1 MKQVLRSFMLLFA
14 LLVIWGDKIYAQ
26 TTEFGS
32 GSSCTVKGTN
42 VTFLVHKA
50 GDLALWSNQSIG
62 NNKNIIIKTADG
74 IVLNDDDLASLTTKL
89 TYGNSE
95 YYFDLSQA
103 SVPEGTKLS
112 EKFNGMQTSYILP
125 LNSKEVASDFTGS
138 KYYVMYTDGSKT
150 EVVVKNGG
158 ISKATSVSYM
168 QSSKE
173 IVLDGDTEE
182 KNIDFSEFANLNVL
196 DICALTL
203 QVSDATVKVPESI
216 TTIKVPQGFDKSY
229 YVCKR

>member
-32 GSSCTVKGTN
+32 GPSCTVEGTN

-95 YYFDLSQA
+95 YL
-103 SVPEGTKLS
+103 
-112 EKFNGMQTSYILP
+112 KFR
-125 LNSKEVASDFTGS
+125 K
-138 KYYVMYTDGSKT
+138 
-150 EVVVKNGG
+150 
-158 ISKATSVSYM
+158 
-168 QSSKE
+168 
-173 IVLDGDTEE
+173 
-182 KNIDFSEFANLNVL
+182 
-196 DICALTL
+196 
-203 QVSDATVKVPESI
+203 
-216 TTIKVPQGFDKSY
+216 
-229 YVCKR
+229 